1 MDTTVTSSPL
11 NLTVLPTDFAEA
23 TGSNLDTGKL
33 RSSITFNIVRPTM
46 PVAPTM
52 ATRRRVG
59 FLDMKSA
66 IELCERRHSIC
77 ERFGRRRAKIRGL
90 SR

>member
-1 MDTTVTSSPL
+1 MDTTVTFSPL
-11 NLTVLPTDFAEA
+11 NFIVLPTDFAEA
-23 TGSNLDTGKL
+23 TGNNLATGKL

-52 ATRRRVG
+52 ATKRGGG

-66 IELCERRHSIC
+66 IELCERRRSVC
-77 ERFGRRRAKIRGL
+77 ARFGGRRAKIRGL
-90 SR
+90 FA